1 MESGMHLGADLPDV
15 GLSLL
20 RLVGALALVLAVFF
34 GGVWL
39 FRNWQRVITGRS
51 QRQRLRVLE
60 ARPLG
65 PRQALYVLAYDQ
77 QRFLVGASPAGLSL
91 LTHLPD
97 AAPQAETAPTALA
110 HFDQALQQAVGQS
123 P

>member
-1 MESGMHLGADLPDV
+1 MESGVNLGAELPEV

-39 FRNWQRVITGRS
+39 YRNWQRVITGRT
-51 QRQRLRVLE
+51 QRPRLRVLE
-60 ARPLG
+60 TRPLG
-65 PRQALYVLAYDQ
+65 PRQALYVVAYDQ
-77 QRFLVGASPAGLSL
+77 HRFLVGASPAGLSL

-97 AAPQAETAPTALA
+97 AEPQAETPPTVRA
-110 HFDQALQQAVGQS
+110 HFDQTLQQAVGQS